1 MKKQSENAMAIA
13 TWLEKRPEVEFV
25 IYPGLESHPQHEL
38 AKKLFDGDNFG
49 GMVCFHLKG
58 GYEEMSAFADAT
70 KIPPIATSLGDVVT
84 LIYPKK
90 PYNNLIRLST
100 GIEDV
105 NDLIADFEQAFE
117 AIKK

>member
-1 MKKQSENAMAIA
+1 M
-13 TWLEKRPEVEFV
+13 P
-25 IYPGLESHPQHEL
+25 
-38 AKKLFDGDNFG
+38 
-49 GMVCFHLKG
+49 
-58 GYEEMSAFADAT
+58 DAT

>member
-1 MKKQSENAMAIA
+1 MSRREGSPKNSPANAAI
-13 TWLEKRPEVEFV
+13 T
-25 IYPGLESHPQHEL
+25 I
-38 AKKLFDGDNFG
+38 
-49 GMVCFHLKG
+49 
-58 GYEEMSAFADAT
+58 
-70 KIPPIATSLGDVVT
+70 VT